1 VVLEATSA
9 ADPHPRLYAWGNRVA
24 IYTGLPTL
32 IGWDNHQRQQRNG
45 SPLIEQRTGDVLK
58 IFVTANE
65 AETLRLLQQYSVDFI
80 YYGNLEKFHYPAGE
94 AKFAALAAHDAV
106 VFASGALATLAAS
119 LMKIANDLR
128 WLGSGP
134 RAGLGELAL
143 PENEPGSSIM
153 PGKVNPT
160 QSEALTMVAVQV
172 FGNDAAVKF
181 AGSQGNFELNVYKP
195 VMAANVLRSAR
206 LLADACDSFREF
218 AVEGLVAN
226 RERIAEHVARSL
238 MLVTA
243 LSPKI
248 GYDRAAEVAKKAH
261 HEETTL
267 KEAALALGY
276 VSADE
281 FDELVRPERM
291 V

>member
-1 VVLEATSA
+1 
-9 ADPHPRLYAWGNRVA
+9 
-24 IYTGLPTL
+24 
-32 IGWDNHQRQQRNG
+32 
-45 SPLIEQRTGDVLK
+45 
-58 IFVTANE
+58 
-65 AETLRLLQQYSVDFI
+65 
-80 YYGNLEKFHYPAGE
+80 
-94 AKFAALAAHDAV
+94 
-106 VFASGALATLAAS
+106 
-119 LMKIANDLR
+119 
-128 WLGSGP
+128 
-134 RAGLGELAL
+134 
-143 PENEPGSSIM
+143 M

-160 QSEALTMVAVQV
+160 QSEAMTMVAVQV

-195 VMAANVLRSAR
+195 VMAANVLRSTR

-243 LSPKI
+243 LSPRI

-261 HEETTL
+261 HEEHHAQGGRPGPRL
-267 KEAALALGY
+267 R
-276 VSADE
+276 VSAEE